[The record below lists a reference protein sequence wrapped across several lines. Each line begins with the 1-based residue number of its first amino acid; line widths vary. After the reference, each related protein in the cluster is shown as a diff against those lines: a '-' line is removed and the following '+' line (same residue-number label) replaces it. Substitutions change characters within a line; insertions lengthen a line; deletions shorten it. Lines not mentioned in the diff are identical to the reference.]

1 MDLKSRGVSRLLILT
16 RFLLLLPALIVT
28 SAHAAALNEGC
39 ARGFFTTRSGL
50 CCTLCPA
57 GTYKA
62 SDCASDGRP
71 ALCEICSQGTF
82 TDRPHNETRCSE
94 CRRCGPDEEVAVNC
108 SVGQDAVCRCK
119 EGSVRDPHSWLCTSE
134 GPNPSSANALT
145 DNVVIILVCTVVAF
159 GVVIATLAALAWHWR
174 KLMNSRSGRE
184 EGTRLIVNISETQ
197 EGDDAIAP
205 LQVMNDHWDE
215 LKEWVGV
222 NPIPLLDYLSNN
234 RTITR
239 RVHSVAMNKGGEEC
253 VEFLLNHF
261 INEREEEHLKLWN
274 ALYAVRKNYLQIWRM
289 LQENGNAVQAISK
302 SRPQLIAWIG
312 TNPRHLL
319 LQLIN
324 QSLIPRDTLAKVR
337 VAQSDEQVA
346 GILLDFY
353 VGRGNDDCEKLLF
366 ALYAVKNE
374 YPEVKQ
380 WLNSLRFFKR
390 LLTKFPRFLATTKDN
405 GLHNQIRF
413 NKAKICEAIMHD
425 LERLLS
431 YLEKRNYFSKTVTAE
446 IRDMEKRKGRKSAVT
461 HLIELVLGKGRGKS
475 RQFLEI
481 LWQLQAQYPKMTR
494 IFDEM

>member
-1 MDLKSRGVSRLLILT
+1 M
-16 RFLLLLPALIVT
+16 
-28 SAHAAALNEGC
+28 
-39 ARGFFTTRSGL
+39 
-50 CCTLCPA
+50 
-57 GTYKA
+57 
-62 SDCASDGRP
+62 
-71 ALCEICSQGTF
+71 
-82 TDRPHNETRCSE
+82 
-94 CRRCGPDEEVAVNC
+94 VNTM
-108 SVGQDAVCRCK
+108 AP
-119 EGSVRDPHSWLCTSE
+119 EL
-134 GPNPSSANALT
+134 
-145 DNVVIILVCTVVAF
+145 
-159 GVVIATLAALAWHWR
+159 
-174 KLMNSRSGRE
+174 
-184 EGTRLIVNISETQ
+184 GTRLFESFRVLVGPSSSFSPHSSSPPPTRLRSTDDAPEASSQHGAASAAPSAPQQ

-205 LQVMNDHWDE
+205 LQVMKNHWDE

-222 NPIPLLDYLSNN
+222 NPTPLLDYLSNN
-234 RTITR
+234 HTITR
-239 RVHSVAMNKGGEEC
+239 RVHSVAVNKGGEAC
-253 VEFLLNHF
+253 VEYLLNHF

-289 LQENGNAVQAISK
+289 LQENGDAVQAISK

-312 TNPRHLL
+312 KNPRHLR

-324 QSLIPRDTLAKVR
+324 QSLITRDTSAKVR

-346 GILLDFY
+346 EILLDFY

-374 YPEVKQ
+374 YPEVKR

-446 IRDMEKRKGRKSAVT
+446 IRDMEKRKGLELAVT

-481 LWQLQAQYPKMTR
+481 LWQLQAQYPKITS